1 MNKYQIKSRINYMDF
16 IMNDLFIIGVFF
28 TLRSIADV
36 SNHEMRLN
44 ALPLLKKSTNS

>member
-16 IMNDLFIIGVFF
+16 IMNNLFVIGVFF
-28 TLRSIADV
+28 TLRSIANV

-44 ALPLLKKSTNS
+44 AVPLLKKSTNS

>member
-1 MNKYQIKSRINYMDF
+1 MDKFRIKSRINYMDF

>member
-1 MNKYQIKSRINYMDF
+1 MNKYQIKSRINYMSF
-16 IMNDLFIIGVFF
+16 IMNNLFVIGVFF

-44 ALPLLKKSTNS
+44 AVKKKKKSTNS